1 MTPPRCHTS
10 LSDIRDAVAAA
21 RGQGRRIAL
30 VPTMGALHE
39 GHLSLVR
46 KAQDNADHVIVSIF
60 VNPTQFAPTED
71 FASYPRDAEA
81 DIRALASLGVESV
94 FLPVQEEM
102 YPSGFATGVTIGGPA
117 TGLES
122 DSRPHFFNGV
132 ALVVTKLLL
141 ACQPDIAVF
150 GEKDYQQLCVIRQ
163 LVRDLNIPVTILAA
177 PTVREA
183 DGLAM
188 SSRNRYLDEDARRR
202 AALLPEVLRDTLRAL
217 SDCTGADRQEEALLR
232 KSIARLTDGGF
243 RVEYLSL
250 RDAETLAPPTD
261 DSRHLRLL
269 VAAWLEKT
277 RLIDNMAF
285 ERRA

>member
-1 MTPPRCHTS
+1 MTLPRRHTS
-10 LSDIRDAVAAA
+10 LSEIRDAVATA
-21 RGQGRRIAL
+21 RGQGQRIAL

-81 DIRALASLGVESV
+81 DIRALAGLGVESV

-102 YPSGFATGVTIGGPA
+102 YPAGFATGITIGGPA

-202 AALLPEVLRDTLRAL
+202 AALLPEVLRDTLQAL
-217 SDCTGADRQEEALLR
+217 SECAGADRQEEALLR
-232 KSIARLTDGGF
+232 KSIARLTEGGF

-261 DSRHLRLL
+261 DSRRLRLL

-285 ERRA
+285 ERPD

>member
-10 LSDIRDAVAAA
+10 LSEIRAAVATA
-21 RGQGRRIAL
+21 RGQGQRIAL

-81 DIRALASLGVESV
+81 DIRALAGLGVESV
-94 FLPVQEEM
+94 FLPAQEEM
-102 YPSGFATGVTIGGPA
+102 YPPGFATGVTIGGPA

-141 ACQPDIAVF
+141 ACQPDVAVF

-202 AALLPEVLRDTLRAL
+202 ATLLPEVLRDTLQAL
-217 SDCTGADRQEEALLR
+217 SECGAGSKDEGAVLRQ
-232 KSIARLTDGGF
+232 SISRLTDGGF

-261 DSRHLRLL
+261 DSRQLRLL

-285 ERRA
+285 ERPA